1 MARAEKARI
10 SRETRTSSPIASFK
24 VRTFQ
29 KESNTYNTHYYQYLN
44 ERSAFVVRDTS
55 QTLGRNDRAR
65 FEEAQRGAVSGE
77 VRGKSFSVPFLF
89 SRKRDGA
96 TVFIDIVLFLYHS
109 QESFY
114 RDSAAAGTCTALA
127 YARGEG
133 DDEDENAFNELA
145 GAIAVRLEKHPKLPD
160 KARMYIMTLGVYA
173 PHRARGIGSRLL
185 MNSLNEA
192 SEDENIVDAY
202 LHVQTNNEEAIKFY
216 CDPTGK
222 FAFEKGEVIEKY
234 YKRIEPDSA
243 VVLRLEMKK
252 WKRKELENAR
262 YMEYHA

>member
-1 MARAEKARI
+1 MKEEHSLSEILLGRLD
-10 SRETRTSSPIASFK
+10 ETT
-24 VRTFQ
+24 
-29 KESNTYNTHYYQYLN
+29 
-44 ERSAFVVRDTS
+44 VRD
-55 QTLGRNDRAR
+55 LRKLNAVL
-65 FEEAQRGAVSGE
+65 FPVKYAVS
-77 VRGKSFSVPFLF
+77 RRAFHSLSLLSAMLQLFLLTLF
-89 SRKRDGA
+89 SHH
-96 TVFIDIVLFLYHS
+96 HS

-114 RDSAAAGTCTALA
+114 RDSAAAGTCTSLA

-133 DDEDENAFNELA
+133 DEDENAFNELA
-145 GAIAVRLEKHPKLPD
+145 GAIAVRLEKHPKSPD
-160 KARMYIMTLGVYA
+160 KARMYRMTPGVYA

-252 WKRKELENAR
+252 WKRKEVEKAR

>member
-1 MARAEKARI
+1 MKEAHSLSEILLKRLD
-10 SRETRTSSPIASFK
+10 ETT
-24 VRTFQ
+24 
-29 KESNTYNTHYYQYLN
+29 
-44 ERSAFVVRDTS
+44 VRD
-55 QTLGRNDRAR
+55 LRKLNAVL
-65 FEEAQRGAVSGE
+65 FPVKYAVS
-77 VRGKSFSVPFLF
+77 RRAFHSLSLLSAMLQLFLLTLF
-89 SRKRDGA
+89 SHH
-96 TVFIDIVLFLYHS
+96 HS

-114 RDSAAAGTCTALA
+114 RDSAAAGTCTSLA
-127 YARGEG
+127 YARGGG
-133 DDEDENAFNELA
+133 DDENENAFNELA

-252 WKRKELENAR
+252 WKRKEVEKAR

>member
-1 MARAEKARI
+1 MKEENSLSEILLKRLD
-10 SRETRTSSPIASFK
+10 ETTASDLRK
-24 VRTFQ
+24 
-29 KESNTYNTHYYQYLN
+29 LN
-44 ERSAFVVRDTS
+44 AVLFPVKY
-55 QTLGRNDRAR
+55 
-65 FEEAQRGAVSGE
+65 AVSRRAFHSQSLFTQP
-77 VRGKSFSVPFLF
+77 VKMLQLFLLMLF
-89 SRKRDGA
+89 S
-96 TVFIDIVLFLYHS
+96 YSHHS

-114 RDSAAAGTCTALA
+114 RDSAAAGTCTSLA
-127 YARGEG
+127 YARGGGGGG
-133 DDEDENAFNELA
+133 DDDENAFNELA
-145 GAIAVRLEKHPKLPD
+145 GAIAVRLEKHPKLPN

-173 PHRARGIGSRLL
+173 PHRARGVGSRLL

-216 CDPTGK
+216 CDPSGK

-252 WKRKELENAR
+252 WKRKEVEKAR

>member
-1 MARAEKARI
+1 MKEENSLSEILLKRLD
-10 SRETRTSSPIASFK
+10 ETT
-24 VRTFQ
+24 
-29 KESNTYNTHYYQYLN
+29 
-44 ERSAFVVRDTS
+44 VRD
-55 QTLGRNDRAR
+55 L
-65 FEEAQRGAVSGE
+65 
-77 VRGKSFSVPFLF
+77 
-89 SRKRDGA
+89 RKLNA
-96 TVFIDIVLFLYHS
+96 VLFPVKYA
-109 QESFY
+109 ESFY
-114 RDSAAAGTCTALA
+114 RDSAAAGTCTSLA
-127 YARGEG
+127 YAREEG
-133 DDEDENAFNELA
+133 DDENENAFNELA

-252 WKRKELENAR
+252 WKRKEVENAR

>member
-1 MARAEKARI
+1 MKEAHSLSEMLLKRLDETTVHDLRKLNAVLFPVKYTVRRRAFH
-10 SRETRTSSPIASFK
+10 SLS
-24 VRTFQ
+24 
-29 KESNTYNTHYYQYLN
+29 LL
-44 ERSAFVVRDTS
+44 SAMVQLFLLT
-55 QTLGRNDRAR
+55 
-65 FEEAQRGAVSGE
+65 
-77 VRGKSFSVPFLF
+77 LF
-89 SRKRDGA
+89 SHH
-96 TVFIDIVLFLYHS
+96 HS

-114 RDSAAAGTCTALA
+114 RDSAAAGTCTSLA
-127 YARGEG
+127 YVRGEG
-133 DDEDENAFNELA
+133 DDENENAFNELA

-216 CDPTGK
+216 CDPSGK

-252 WKRKELENAR
+252 WKRKEVEKAR

>member
-1 MARAEKARI
+1 MKEAHSLSEMLLKRLDETTVHDLRKLNAVLFPVKYAVRRRAFH
-10 SRETRTSSPIASFK
+10 SLS
-24 VRTFQ
+24 
-29 KESNTYNTHYYQYLN
+29 LL
-44 ERSAFVVRDTS
+44 SAMVQLFLLT
-55 QTLGRNDRAR
+55 
-65 FEEAQRGAVSGE
+65 
-77 VRGKSFSVPFLF
+77 LF
-89 SRKRDGA
+89 SHH
-96 TVFIDIVLFLYHS
+96 HS

-216 CDPTGK
+216 CDPSGK

-252 WKRKELENAR
+252 WKRKEVEKAR

>member
-1 MARAEKARI
+1 M
-10 SRETRTSSPIASFK
+10 
-24 VRTFQ
+24 
-29 KESNTYNTHYYQYLN
+29 
-44 ERSAFVVRDTS
+44 
-55 QTLGRNDRAR
+55 
-65 FEEAQRGAVSGE
+65 
-77 VRGKSFSVPFLF
+77 
-89 SRKRDGA
+89 
-96 TVFIDIVLFLYHS
+96 
-109 QESFY
+109 
-114 RDSAAAGTCTALA
+114 
-127 YARGEG
+127 
-133 DDEDENAFNELA
+133 
-145 GAIAVRLEKHPKLPD
+145 EKHPKLPD

-192 SEDENIVDAY
+192 SDDENIVDAY
-202 LHVQTNNEEAIKFY
+202 LHVQTNNEDAIKFY

-252 WKRKELENAR
+252 WKRKEVENAR

>member
-1 MARAEKARI
+1 MLQLFLL
-10 SRETRTSSPIASFK
+10 T
-24 VRTFQ
+24 
-29 KESNTYNTHYYQYLN
+29 
-44 ERSAFVVRDTS
+44 
-55 QTLGRNDRAR
+55 
-65 FEEAQRGAVSGE
+65 
-77 VRGKSFSVPFLF
+77 LF
-89 SRKRDGA
+89 SHH
-96 TVFIDIVLFLYHS
+96 HS

-114 RDSAAAGTCTALA
+114 RDSAAAGTCTSLA
-127 YARGEG
+127 YVRGEG
-133 DDEDENAFNELA
+133 DDENENAFNELA

-252 WKRKELENAR
+252 WKRKEVEKAR